1 MCVCT
6 GKGGS
11 GQVWLGDYEGRPVAI
26 KVLTTLHTAMWKR
39 ETDIYQTHM
48 LSHPNILAFI
58 TNEVYEKRRCG
69 LSMGVVRLGWG
80 QYWCDFGVGVVWLQ
94 AVAWGGPYEVGCK
107 YILSVQLH
115 R

>member
-1 MCVCT
+1 MCVCVCVCVCA

-26 KVLTTLHTAMWKR
+26 KVLTTLHTTMWKR

-69 LSMGVVRLGWG
+69 FCFSVWVWLVWGGFNIGMLLAWVQFCVGVASGNSMGR
-80 QYWCDFGVGVVWLQ
+80 
-94 AVAWGGPYEVGCK
+94 A
-107 YILSVQLH
+107 IS
-115 R
+115 